1 MTFLELKNL
10 CASYLDDLQFGYFT
24 ESQLGV
30 WLNGAQQE
38 VQKRLIKAGENYYT
52 RCQITTLVVNQSRYA
67 LPEDFKKLNRLE
79 VITTGVYPNESV
91 LALTPMT
98 INQQDLIV
106 RGTGQPIF
114 YYLDKN
120 TIQLFPCPDTALVMR
135 MIYTYQVTDM
145 TLPTDTPDVPNTYHR
160 MLALL
165 AVEDGF
171 LKDGRIPD
179 LIVKKIKEYDD
190 TMTTDSNERQQDTV
204 REIVATGD
212 NFTGDG
218 GIYW

>member
-1 MTFLELKNL
+1 MTFLELQNL

-24 ESQLGV
+24 QAQLKV

-38 VQKRLIKAGENYYT
+38 VQKRLIKCGENYYT
-52 RCQITTLVVNQSRYA
+52 KCAITTLVVNQSRYV

-79 VITTGVYPNESV
+79 IITTGVYPNESV
-91 LALTPMT
+91 LSLTPMT
-98 INQQDLIV
+98 INQRDLIIQ
-106 RGTGQPIF
+106 GTGQPLY

-120 TIQLFPCPDTALVMR
+120 VIQLFPCPDTALVMR

-145 TLPTDTPDVPNTYHR
+145 TLDSDTPDVPNTYHR

-190 TMTTDSNERQQDTV
+190 TMATDSTERQQDTV
-204 REIVATGD
+204 REVVATGD
-212 NFTGDG
+212 NFGGGDF
-218 GIYW
+218 YY